1 MSVAISFTLFAS
13 LLFLV
18 LAWKERREELGR
30 IVQQRLS
37 ESKGGEAQVFLWR
50 ERLQRGLKALLEAS
64 GFTSRL
70 RARLERELSQ
80 ADLSLRGEEFLLME
94 LGFFCSGGWL
104 GYAGIRSFLGAAVG
118 AALGGLV
125 PLFYL
130 RYLRR
135 QRLARFQSQLPD
147 ALSLMANTMRA
158 GFGLLQ
164 AMDVVRREMPPP
176 ISQEF
181 GRALTELGLG
191 MGVEEA
197 LERLSHRV
205 PSEDLDLAVTA
216 VIIQRQ
222 VGGNLAEI
230 LDSIAAT
237 IRERV
242 RLKGEI
248 RALTAQGRISALII
262 GLLPLVLALILSL
275 INPGYLL
282 TLVYEPLG
290 RLMLGLGAAGE
301 IVGVLLLRKIT
312 EVEF

>member
-1 MSVAISFTLFAS
+1 MVISFSLFAS
-13 LLFLV
+13 LLFLI
-18 LAWKERREELGR
+18 LAWKEQREELR
-30 IVQQRLS
+30 RAIWQRLS
-37 ESKGGEAQVFLWR
+37 ESKGGGARVFSWR
-50 ERLQRGLKALLEAS
+50 ERLQGGLKALLEAS
-64 GFTSRL
+64 SLTSRL

-80 ADLSLRGEEFLLME
+80 ADLPLRGEEFLLMQ
-94 LGFFCSGGWL
+94 LVFFFGGGWL
-104 GYAGIRSFLGAAVG
+104 GYAGIHSFLGAIAG

-125 PLFYL
+125 PFLYL
-130 RYLRR
+130 RHLRR

-158 GFGLLQ
+158 GFGMLQ

-181 GRALTELGLG
+181 GRTLAELGLG

-205 PSEDLDLAVTA
+205 PSDDLDLAVTA

-230 LDSIAAT
+230 LDNIATT

-262 GLLPLVLALILSL
+262 GLLPLALALILSL
-275 INPGYLL
+275 INPSYLL
-282 TLVYEPLG
+282 TLIYEPLG
-290 RLMLGLGAAGE
+290 RIMLGLGAAGE